1 VMDALLTAAA
11 RDLAAGDV
19 LAALGRI
26 ALRTDPPAL
35 ALRGIAMAQLG
46 DLDRA
51 RVLLRQAQA
60 AFGRNEAVARARCVV
75 ADAEI
80 GLALR
85 ELGGASAPL
94 LAAARRLESAHDTG
108 NALQAWL
115 IVARRALLLGRGAEA
130 ADALTRLQAYSPPPP
145 LAAMAALTRATL
157 AARALQI
164 PAAWEALDQATRAAQ
179 QSGIPALQAEVA
191 QACAALRQP
200 AARCAGQALDL
211 QQVRALL
218 EGPHCVVDG
227 CRRGVWR
234 GGQWRSLARRPLLF
248 ALLHALGM
256 AWPAAASRDA
266 LIASVFRTHH
276 GDDSHRARLRVE
288 IGRLRRQLPEG
299 TSVASQ
305 GDGYRLQVSEES
317 AVTVLDPPF
326 DHAPDVVAALLADG
340 AGWSSSAL
348 ALALGIS
355 QRGVQRALA
364 SLQAQGRVHASGQGR
379 SQRWWASPLTGF
391 TTILLLPGLLPD
403 D

>member
-1 VMDALLTAAA
+1 MDALLTAAA

-19 LAALGRI
+19 LAALGRV
-26 ALRTDPPAL
+26 ALRPDPPAL

-46 DLDRA
+46 DLTRA
-51 RVLLRQAQA
+51 RVLLRQAHA

-85 ELGGASAPL
+85 ELGATSVAL
-94 LAAARRLESAHDTG
+94 LAAARRLERAHDTG

-130 ADALTRLQAYSPPPP
+130 SDALSRLQAHTLPPP
-145 LAAMAALTRATL
+145 LEAMAALTRATL

-164 PAAWEALDQATRAAQ
+164 SVASEALGDATRAAR

-191 QACAALRQP
+191 RACAALRQP
-200 AARCAGQALDL
+200 AARHAGLALDL

-218 EGPHCVVDG
+218 DGPHCVVDG

-248 ALLHALGM
+248 ALLRALGA
-256 AWPAAASRDA
+256 AWPAVAARDA
-266 LIASVFRTHH
+266 LIASVFRTRH

-288 IGRLRRQLPEG
+288 IGRLRRQLPDG
-299 TSVASQ
+299 VSLTSHA
-305 GDGYRLQVSEES
+305 DGYRLELSAES
-317 AVTVLDPPF
+317 AVIVLEPPF
-326 DHAPDVVAALLADG
+326 DDDPDVVAALLADG

-364 SLQAQGRVHASGQGR
+364 GLQAQGRVRASGQGR
-379 SQRWWASPLTGF
+379 AQRWRAAPLTGF
-391 TTILLLPGLLPD
+391 TTMLLLPGLLPD